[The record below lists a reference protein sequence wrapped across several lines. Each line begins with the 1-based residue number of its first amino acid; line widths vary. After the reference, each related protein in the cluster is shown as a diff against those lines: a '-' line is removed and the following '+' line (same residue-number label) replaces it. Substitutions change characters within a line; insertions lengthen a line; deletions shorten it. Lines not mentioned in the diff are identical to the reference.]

1 MQLVDRGD
9 VRGELPNDLTENKEI
24 CSDEKDVVESEG
36 RDGARTQKTLADFA
50 GYVNT

>member
-24 CSDEKDVVESEG
+24 CSDEKDAVESEG